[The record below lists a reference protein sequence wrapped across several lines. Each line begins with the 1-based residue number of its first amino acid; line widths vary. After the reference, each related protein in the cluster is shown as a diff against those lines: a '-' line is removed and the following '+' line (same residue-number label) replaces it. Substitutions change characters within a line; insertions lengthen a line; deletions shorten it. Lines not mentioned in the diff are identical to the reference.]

1 MKLILLGID
10 DEDRKTIET
19 HLFAR
24 QFGLIIKDN
33 CGYMYV
39 NIATPE
45 EMSFL
50 SAILKCD
57 FLYEH
62 NSFYHD
68 GKRYSTL
75 RIIREENDIEHTNS
89 GNGVLTK
96 EQGV

>member
-1 MKLILLGID
+1 MRLILLGID

-24 QFGLIIKDN
+24 QFGLMIKDN

-39 NIATPE
+39 DIAMPE
-45 EMSFL
+45 NLSFL
-50 SAILKCD
+50 SAILKCS
-57 FLYEH
+57 FLFTP
-62 NSFYHD
+62 NGFYHD

-89 GNGVLTK
+89 GNGILTK